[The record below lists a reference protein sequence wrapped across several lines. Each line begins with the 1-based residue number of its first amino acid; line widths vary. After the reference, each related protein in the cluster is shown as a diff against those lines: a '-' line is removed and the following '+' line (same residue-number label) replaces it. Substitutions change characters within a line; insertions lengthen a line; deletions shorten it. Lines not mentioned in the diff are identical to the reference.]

1 MFFDRIRE
9 ARVKK
14 RSRSISKTFWT
25 SRSFSVDLHHYF
37 LRNSLYQKSRN
48 TNRSQTCKRK
58 RTSNS
63 SFNRKTSDYKTH
75 HPLRN
80 SLTLKL
86 TKRAMSSKSSPQ
98 KRTKRISKEAKAP
111 KASTMD
117 ETYVTGVNGGAVR
130 RIRTPH
136 PHDVLSGR
144 GGGINSHGGN
154 QTFREWVRVRKDDY
168 NLAPSKNDKARV
180 AREVVALVEEQ
191 VPPGRFLS
199 KDPTAIGSSSW
210 WVELDDERV
219 MAKTSQA
226 LREGAPSIRAAHK
239 HDVPEDGVKEAGRRN
254 RKQTPRP
261 LKNEPNL
268 VEDNES
274 LSAGSKRKYSHDL
287 SQDDAL
293 AAQQLSSEQAI
304 DELRANVEAAR
315 HDNDIYKDF
324 GCPEKRVRVDYKGHT
339 VYPTDETPPLLPT
352 SVPSHMEPIGHAML
366 PPPAELPQRPYNGN
380 DGLKRANSLAFSEVN
395 LGEWQDDD
403 FVNPFEDE
411 SELEWHK
418 KNTPPSPSPKS
429 GLMRETSMSSNGDMG
444 GIGALMRQESFTK
457 SGSNGSAVGNN
468 GALMRLESFSKSGSS
483 GSSGVRSKNIVGN
496 MSNRYEDSDEHARNL
511 LFHEEGWSST
521 PSYWWNLE
529 EPPTSVSPDRDS
541 PETVN

>member
-1 MFFDRIRE
+1 
-9 ARVKK
+9 
-14 RSRSISKTFWT
+14 
-25 SRSFSVDLHHYF
+25 
-37 LRNSLYQKSRN
+37 
-48 TNRSQTCKRK
+48 
-58 RTSNS
+58 
-63 SFNRKTSDYKTH
+63 
-75 HPLRN
+75 
-80 SLTLKL
+80 
-86 TKRAMSSKSSPQ
+86 MSSKSNSQ
-98 KRTKRISKEAKAP
+98 KRSKRTQQG
-111 KASTMD
+111 KASSAAMD

-144 GGGINSHGGN
+144 GGGINSHEGN
-154 QTFREWVRVRKDDY
+154 QRFREWVRVRKDDY

-191 VPPGRFLS
+191 IPSGRFLQ

-239 HDVPEDGVKEAGRRN
+239 HDVPDEGVKETGRRN
-254 RKQTPRP
+254 RKTSRP
-261 LKNEPNL
+261 SKSEPSL
-268 VEDNES
+268 VEDNEPVT
-274 LSAGSKRKYSHDL
+274 AGSKRKYSPG
-287 SQDDAL
+287 DDAARDD
-293 AAQQLSSEQAI
+293 AATALHLSSEQAI

-315 HDNDIYKDF
+315 QDKDIYKQF

-339 VYPTDETPPLLPT
+339 VYPSDETPPLLPAAA
-352 SVPSHMEPIGHAML
+352 PSHMEPLGHAML
-366 PPPAELPQRPYNGN
+366 PPPAELPQRLVNGD

-418 KNTPPSPSPKS
+418 KNTPPSPKP
-429 GLMRETSMSSNGDMG
+429 GWLRESSTTSSNGDMG
-444 GIGALMRQESFTK
+444 GIGALMRQESSSK
-457 SGSNGSAVGNN
+457 SNGSQAVGSNGAF
-468 GALMRLESFSKSGSS
+468 ARLESFSKSGSS
-483 GSSGVRSKNIVGN
+483 GSSGVRSRNSIGN
-496 MSNRYEDSDEHARNL
+496 VSNRYEDYEEHARNL
-511 LFHEEGWSST
+511 LFRDEGWSST

-529 EPPTSVSPDRDS
+529 EPPASVSPDRDS
-541 PETVN
+541 ASETVN

>member
-1 MFFDRIRE
+1 
-9 ARVKK
+9 
-14 RSRSISKTFWT
+14 
-25 SRSFSVDLHHYF
+25 
-37 LRNSLYQKSRN
+37 
-48 TNRSQTCKRK
+48 
-58 RTSNS
+58 
-63 SFNRKTSDYKTH
+63 
-75 HPLRN
+75 
-80 SLTLKL
+80 
-86 TKRAMSSKSSPQ
+86 MSSKINLQKQ
-98 KRTKRISKEAKAP
+98 KRTKRSYLTS

-154 QTFREWVRVRKDDY
+154 QRFREWVRVRKDDY

-191 VPPGRFLS
+191 VPPGRFLQ

-239 HDVPEDGVKEAGRRN
+239 HDVPEEGSKEAGKRN
-254 RKQTPRP
+254 RKTPRSP
-261 LKNEPNL
+261 KTEPSL
-268 VEDNES
+268 VEEDNEPVT
-274 LSAGSKRKYSHDL
+274 AGSKRKYSPG
-287 SQDDAL
+287 DDTYRPM
-293 AAQQLSSEQAI
+293 QQLSSSQAM

-315 HDNDIYKDF
+315 QDSVTDVYKGF

-339 VYPTDETPPLLPT
+339 VYPSDETPPLLPAP
-352 SVPSHMEPIGHAML
+352 VPSHMEPLGHAML
-366 PPPAELPQRPYNGN
+366 PPPAELPQRLTNGD

-418 KNTPPSPSPKS
+418 KNTSPSPKP
-429 GLMRETSMSSNGDMG
+429 GWMRESSVSSNGDMG
-444 GIGALMRQESFTK
+444 GIGALMRQESFSK
-457 SGSNGSAVGNN
+457 SNSNNGSQTAGSNGAFS
-468 GALMRLESFSKSGSS
+468 RLESFSKSGSN
-483 GSSGVRSKNIVGN
+483 GSGVRSKNSVGN
-496 MSNRYEDSDEHARNL
+496 VSNRYEDSDEHARNL
-511 LFHEEGWSST
+511 LFHDVGWSST

-529 EPPTSVSPDRDS
+529 ESLPSVSPDRDS
-541 PETVN
+541 FPETVN